1 MVNDLFREIV
11 SIFRKFMDPIVAQVI
26 VKKNCEK
33 CGITPDTVDLQHLPS
48 IMLHLA
54 TDEQL
59 LSQLRSHE
67 FSTLMKKIMIIS
79 NRSTETV
86 DAESIRQI
94 VATYRNEDN
103 DQPTLTKGEP

>member
-11 SIFRKFMDPIVAQVI
+11 SIFRKYMDPIVAQVI

-33 CGITPDTVDLQHLPS
+33 CGITPDTIDLQHLPS

-59 LSQLRSHE
+59 LYNLKSHE
-67 FSTLMKKIMIIS
+67 FSTLMKNIMIIS
-79 NRSTETV
+79 DRSAETV
-86 DAESIRQI
+86 DAQSIKQI
-94 VATYRNEDN
+94 VAAYRDEHNA
-103 DQPTLTKGEP
+103 